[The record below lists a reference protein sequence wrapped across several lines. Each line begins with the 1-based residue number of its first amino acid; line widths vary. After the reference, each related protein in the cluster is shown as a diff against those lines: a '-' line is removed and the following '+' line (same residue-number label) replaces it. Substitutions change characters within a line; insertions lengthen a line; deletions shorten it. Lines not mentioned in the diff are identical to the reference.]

1 MFDPVFQIKNKGR
14 KRRREEEISDS
25 LIHSSFQQKEKREK
39 QRERKERRE
48 IVPTRR
54 KQHSVQYGMV
64 VVQYGSM
71 VQYGRPCTYSR
82 HSGRQKTKITTMAS
96 AALTKAATTA
106 SRAAVKAAAKSS
118 SSSRSLATRVDLLAG
133 HG

>member
-54 KQHSVQYGMV
+54 KQHSVQYGMGW
-64 VVQYGSM
+64 YSM
-71 VQYGRPCTYSR
+71 VGHVPTADTLADRK
-82 HSGRQKTKITTMAS
+82 QK
-96 AALTKAATTA
+96 
-106 SRAAVKAAAKSS
+106 
-118 SSSRSLATRVDLLAG
+118 
-133 HG
+133 